1 MRRALVLGGLGAI
14 LLPRVALAAT
24 LQMPNVTVG
33 FGSGNPPGQMATSL
47 EILIFLTLISLAP
60 AFLILMTSFTRIVIV
75 LSLLRSAIGVPTVPP
90 NQVLVGLALFLTFFI
105 MSPVFGRIN
114 DQALQ
119 PYLQGKLSYQV
130 ALDRGEQP
138 LRSFMLRQTR
148 EQDLALFANATGQHS
163 FRSPEQVPFTTLVP
177 AFTLSEIETA
187 FTMGFVLY
195 LPFLIIDLV
204 VASTLMSM
212 GMMMLPP
219 VMISM
224 PFKLLLFV
232 LVDGWGLVVHSLLIS
247 FH

>member
-1 MRRALVLGGLGAI
+1 MRRAWAFAGLGAI
-14 LLPRVALAAT
+14 LLPRVALAAN

-33 FGSGNPPGQMATSL
+33 LGSGNPPGQMATSL
-47 EILIFLTLISLAP
+47 EILALLTVFSLAP
-60 AFLILMTSFTRIVIV
+60 GFLILMTSFTRIVIV
-75 LSLLRSAIGVPTVPP
+75 LSLLRSAIGIQTVPP
-90 NQVLVGLALFLTFFI
+90 NQVIVGLALFLTFFI

-138 LRSFMLRQTR
+138 LRAFMLRQTR
-148 EQDLALFANATGQHS
+148 EQDLALFANATGHAKYN
-163 FRSPEQVPFTTLVP
+163 SPSDVPFTTLVP

-212 GMMMLPP
+212 GMLMLPP

-247 FH
+247 FR